1 VELMELTRP
10 SEDIMP
16 EPPRTEI
23 EVEVRYAETDQMG
36 VVHHA
41 NYVVWFELARTRL
54 CALSGLHYAEIETL
68 GYLLMV
74 SAVTVS
80 YRRPARY
87 GDTVQ
92 VTCRTARMASRGL
105 HFAYEVRKDGEL
117 LATGAT
123 EHIWIEAA
131 SGRPCR
137 TPEPVRAPFA
147 RLAGISSSP

>member
-1 VELMELTRP
+1 MT
-10 SEDIMP
+10 
-16 EPPRTEI
+16 EPVRSTI

-54 CALSGLHYAEIETL
+54 CALSGYHYADIEKM

-74 SAVTVS
+74 TGVEVR

-87 GDTVQ
+87 GDV
-92 VTCRTARMASRGL
+92 VRVVCWNERMGSRGL
-105 HFAYEVRKDGEL
+105 RFAYEVYKESEL
-117 LATGAT
+117 LVTGAT
-123 EHIWIEAA
+123 EHVWIETA

-137 TPEPVRAPFA
+137 TPEPRREPF
-147 RLAGISSSP
+147 RKLAGLEPSL